1 MWVPGKVVLKLEKYS
16 GTDVRVN
23 NTLNF
28 GLTVEGTTN
37 PAVTLQVNGIPGGNS
52 AIGTAVVNSGR
63 HHHLHSSGRLFPH
76 RAMLFSS
83 PLPASTILRFLSRQ
97 NISVMNPIPIL
108 TSASP
113 MSFNPGPATIVLTG
127 SRFINGAQ
135 VLVNGVPTPTTFDSG
150 TQLTATVNLTQPGN
164 LDLQVL
170 NPSPGPATSADLIA
184 LVNGTPPVP
193 IVTPA
198 DAARFLEQ
206 ATFGATD
213 ADIHHFRSSA
223 ISRGSTSSLPCSRT
237 RPSPMSKC
245 L

>member
-1 MWVPGKVVLKLEKYS
+1 MVLQLQKYA

-37 PAVTLQVNGIPGGNS
+37 PAVTLQVNGVPGGNS
-52 AIGTAVVNSGR
+52 MIGTAVVNSDG
-63 HHHLHSSGRLFPH
+63 SITYT
-76 RAMLFSS
+76 A
-83 PLPASTILRFLSRQ
+83 PAVVPAPNDVVQLTITSVDNPTVSLAQ

-135 VLVNGVPTPTTFDSG
+135 VLVNGSPTAATFNSG
-150 TQLTATVNLTQPGN
+150 TQLTTTVNLTQPGN

-170 NPSPGPATSADLIA
+170 NPSPEPATSADLIA

-193 IVTPA
+193 IVSPTE
-198 DAARFLEQ
+198 AARFLEQ

-213 ADIHHFRSSA
+213 ADIHHLSLIGFQPWLNEQFAMQPHRRSRM
-223 ISRGSTSSLPCSRT
+223 SRCR
-237 RPSPMSKC
+237 
-245 L
+245 